1 MKSEYTIILSGRIPK
16 SDTFVKVRISTSSLW
31 WSLSESLRRWRVIG
45 WLKPKFG
52 SSLINRTHF
61 CFQCLVDNE
70 KWGNEASLNTC
81 VCIRKANHWTITF
94 FLIYYKGL
102 RTNCIWP
109 DSNWE
114 VCVWS
119 SKKYKRFRFGPNI
132 YIQMSFFLTKSTYT
146 SFWQLL
152 PRIWYPQIRTDTHP
166 LTSWSFRLIL
176 ICRIWSNNHHQ
187 TVL

>member
-1 MKSEYTIILSGRIPK
+1 MKSEYTGRIPK

-31 WSLSESLRRWRVIG
+31 WSLSESFRRGRVIG
-45 WLKPKFG
+45 WLKHNFG

-132 YIQMSFFLTKSTYT
+132 YTNVILSHKIYLHEFLTIVASDLVP
-146 SFWQLL
+146 SDSH
-152 PRIWYPQIRTDTHP
+152 WYAPID
-166 LTSWSFRLIL
+166 FRVVPVNFNLSDMI
-176 ICRIWSNNHHQ
+176 Q
-187 TVL
+187 